1 MVIIKITKEEL
12 KSIKCLYGIED
23 KFVNTSDKVIKYIN
37 KLIKKKKY
45 FFNFIVNN
53 DLMGIDPAFRKPKKL
68 KIFLKDRQYTINE
81 GNLVFFNI
89 KLSFDVIFKNEI
101 DKIGLSNYNY
111 ATIFGKGPTFRM
123 IDKNKELNELRCA
136 INQASNVA
144 KDVDFL
150 CMNDHHNIFKIDLDT
165 YKNLKYLLIPEYL
178 HINQQSCVEGYFV
191 NILEYLD
198 GKFFGNLIVYNL
210 ITSKKKTPYFIDL
223 KTAKTSGNN
232 CFEFICINTKIKKV
246 DIYGMAKKSKNN
258 YNNKFVGNGNYTDFI
273 IDRIIKVLDKCSDE
287 YKVKYLLN

>member
-37 KLIKKKKY
+37 KLIKKEKY

-68 KIFLKDRQYTINE
+68 KILLKDRQYTINE
-81 GNLVFFNI
+81 GNPVFFYI

-101 DKIGLSNYNY
+101 DKIGLNNYNY

-123 IDKNKELNELRCA
+123 IDKNNELNELRCA

-150 CMNDHHNIFKIDLDT
+150 CMNDHHNIFKINEET
-165 YKNLKYLLIPEYL
+165 YKNLKYILIPEYM
-178 HINQQSCVEGYFV
+178 HISQEFSKDGYFG
-191 NILEYLD
+191 NILNYLD
-198 GKFFGNLIVYNL
+198 GKFFGNLIIYNL
-210 ITSKKKTPYFIDL
+210 KTSKKYTKYIITLD
-223 KTAKTSGNN
+223 TAQSSGNN
-232 CFEFICINTKIKKV
+232 CFEFIGRYTQIKKV
-246 DIYGMAKKSKNN
+246 NIYGMSVKSK
-258 YNNKFVGNGNYTDFI
+258 KI
-273 IDRIIKVLDKCSDE
+273 IMM
-287 YKVKYLLN
+287 YLLEMEYIKM